1 MDITYLS
8 LIIFIVITYIY
19 YAIPAIGKINFT
31 LDALKNK
38 TLGETIKKNYSRFG
52 IYLMAIVVTQF
63 AINSLYLVN
72 KCGGDSGQNVGAAA
86 LLTFFPWVFI
96 FGIMCIVLMMYPYFK
111 SAFSDVVGYF
121 AIASK
126 ANKLLTSILVDVD
139 AEEAVDKTN
148 LSDEDKKSMK
158 RAADALL
165 KLCGNKS
172 IIINKMT
179 PFNFIEVW
187 NMLVPLMKNS
197 GNIPDLPN
205 IQDQLY
211 NLVILKDNIGEAVW
225 YIYTAILVTS
235 LISYNLSTKPCKK
248 SLEQIK
254 ADHDKYLED
263 EKKMEEQKALNNS
276 TPMVISG

>member
-8 LIIFIVITYIY
+8 LIIFIVLTYVY

-31 LDALKNK
+31 LEALKNQA
-38 TLGETIKKNYSRFG
+38 LGETIKKNYTRFG
-52 IYLMAIVVTQF
+52 IYIMAIIVSQF
-63 AINSLYLVN
+63 AINSIYLIN
-72 KCGGDSGQNVGAAA
+72 KCGGDAGQNVGTAAY
-86 LLTFFPWVFI
+86 LTFFPWVFI

-126 ANKLLTSILVDVD
+126 ANKILTSILIDVD
-139 AEEAVDKTN
+139 AEEAIDKTN
-148 LSDEDKKSMK
+148 MTAEDKTNMK
-158 RAADALL
+158 KAADALL

-179 PFNFIEVW
+179 PYNYLEIW
-187 NMLVPLMKNS
+187 NMLVPLMRNK
-197 GNIPDLPN
+197 GNIPDLPD
-205 IQDQLY
+205 IQNQLY
-211 NLVILKDNIGEAVW
+211 NLVVLKDNIGESVW

-248 SLEQIK
+248 SLDQIK

-263 EKKMEEQKALNNS
+263 EKKLEEQKTLNNS

>member
-86 LLTFFPWVFI
+86 FLTFFPWVFI

-179 PFNFIEVW
+179 PFNFIDVW

>member
-179 PFNFIEVW
+179 PFNFIDVW

>member
-148 LSDEDKKSMK
+148 LSGEDKKSMK

-179 PFNFIEVW
+179 PFNFIDIW